1 MKERDSALNEDIRSS
16 NHKFLQAV
24 RDHSNLPTAGTSKPE
39 PCAPKQDG
47 FLEKNYARADPSYLK
62 TLGQAHSGWIF
73 GAIAE
78 LVDNS
83 RDAKAT
89 KLVGLSYPPQFSP
102 LNLLWF
108 GTCFRY
114 PPYWFYYFMLLCC

>member
-1 MKERDSALNEDIRSS
+1 MNERDSAVNEVIHSS
-16 NHKFLQAV
+16 DHKFLQAF
-24 RDHSNLPTAGTSKPE
+24 RDRSYPPKVGACSRPE
-39 PCAPKQDG
+39 LCAPKQVG

-89 KLVGLSYPPQFSP
+89 KLAFLSNTIFP
-102 LNLLWF
+102 LLALVSYLF
-108 GTCFRY
+108 
-114 PPYWFYYFMLLCC
+114 